1 VEARVSKIFC
11 SSSSSSASSQAES
24 EAENPDDSGVKNGDR
39 PDGLPTQ
46 TGHEPHR
53 SRTQQEEPTLPA
65 SASRFDVS
73 SGSGSES
80 GSDSYSDGYS
90 DSDSGAQA
98 KPSRVRAKAK
108 VKAEPDTVAGG
119 KGKGRGRGR
128 GQRPA
133 AAKSGVKP
141 QIPKAQSPASPKVKV
156 EEEPRQSIVVPKT
169 KHGPKGPSSEALPK
183 GKTGHRPLG
192 KAAAKAKHG
201 PKVKVEHAEEDV
213 QTLSV
218 QESKEARRRLALQR
232 LAAELEEDGIPQ
244 VTNVKKEAVQ
254 EERGLVERESDD
266 EDEDEALADAL
277 FDGARGGSS
286 SSGAHPMLRSSST
299 AGLEALGV
307 RCVDADRVEESVVD
321 RCDTAVELKHQQ
333 VLLDSL
339 RREEVLWEQRIN
351 EQSGAKSTG
360 AQDKQDERKRRLA
373 ECRDKIQRTE
383 QLVNELLTRSKELN
397 ATDLSDLQAKPGGQ
411 ISGASP
417 PTSNL
422 PPSGPNSI
430 LNNLAS
436 GGLSSAADLD
446 STTSNLNS
454 QFPTGSSSSSSSYPT
469 ATATATAT
477 ATDEPS
483 MSQLTADT
491 LHWEMLQGSSSSL
504 GMVLDD
510 SDEDDDDDS
519 DVVEAQ
525 DLGEFG
531 HTPAVSS
538 TDRPPPPNSQASQ
551 SQAQTQ
557 SQSQGDAHPVLPV
570 LSASNLARFT
580 ELSQTAV
587 ERRKEKLA
595 KLLKGGAASRAP
607 HISKKQLKADLRS
620 ELESKQKAEAE
631 LLKKVRKE
639 ESSAGKSSGS
649 GAGGKYRINVN
660 QLVPKNTG
668 EDMLQ
673 WSKANPAEYK
683 AMRTEGARVSGHKN
697 LFDFKRMLKRKAPAP
712 GTEESSILPTP
723 PKARRD
729 DDTSDKAYLRRQA
742 LWARTS
748 TGKLPAARAL
758 SAKQPVGDDGQPLK
772 EEKDAQSQTQGQT
785 DTQTQQSAGST
796 AAAASLQALGQV
808 KHEAGHAAA
817 DEHEDKKRIKLQE
830 DVQVSDGLRSPRWL
844 WEALYPYQHTCVKW
858 LWDLHTNQM
867 GGILADEMGLGK
879 TVQIAAYL
887 GSLHHSGVL
896 QNMRIQNTSLGAASP
911 AQPGGVLIVCPATL
925 VTQWRNEL
933 HVWYPPL
940 RVCVMHQVSERERRE
955 SMEVAVREQGVLI
968 TSYETMRTAHAELL
982 KHTWVMVI
990 LDEGQKIRNP
1000 HANITIATK
1009 QFSTPHRILLS
1020 GSPIQNNLQEL
1031 WSLFDFI
1038 CPGRLGTLPVF
1049 LEEFAE
1055 PIEKGNLVG
1064 ANETKVAA
1072 AYQCAMA
1079 LRELTQPC
1087 ILRRTKADCMDV
1099 LRLPHKQEQ
1108 VLFCHLTP
1116 EQYQVYIEFLQTEQV
1131 RKAMT
1136 RTTDHRNNGAAFFSI
1151 GVLRKLCN
1159 HPDLLLRDAD
1169 EKLRP
1174 KDMGNPERSGKMKV
1188 LAEIMKKWKAEGHRA
1203 LIFVQTIQ
1211 MLEIIQSWMQDCEY
1225 TFLRIDGKTPVKK
1238 RLKLIEEFNGDTSL
1252 FSMILTTRVGGV
1264 GLNIIGADRV
1274 LIFDP
1279 DWNPMTDVQ
1288 ARERT
1293 WRIGQKRDVTIYRLV
1308 LTGTVEEKIYQR
1320 QVYKHFL
1327 SQKILNDPRQRQFF
1341 KWNDM
1346 ADLFALPPMPPNFSP
1361 EEMLALKKQFQT
1373 LFRKLKPED
1382 FHGEEVETTDL
1393 MQSITALP
1401 TKKENKA
1408 SKAASNEH
1416 SELLKTLYDSNG
1428 IKASFNHD
1436 KVEQPLLDR
1445 KIIQK
1450 GASLIASRAVAAVQ
1464 KSARERASHH
1474 ISEPTWTGQ
1483 RGRAGGAPGL
1493 GKQEVVKYEG
1503 FKREHVKREI
1513 VNGCI
1518 VEHKVSASA
1527 GAPGAA
1533 SSAGGRGL
1541 TTALKSSGV
1550 KPSHILDGLRQLA
1563 AIRASAS
1570 ARNVSQAQEASVR
1583 GVVQLRLDPKTGIKT
1598 EMPATPR
1605 TDSSAAPGMSEAEL
1619 AQIEGDC
1626 VGLPIELH
1634 DSDRQ
1639 IAEQILSTF
1648 LDPKLA
1654 GIEHSLTTGQV
1665 LDQLAPQIAQHHAD
1679 LFKSLL
1685 KQLCVHS
1692 KPSRPG
1698 HPAIWTL
1705 KPEFCPK

>member
-1 VEARVSKIFC
+1 
-11 SSSSSSASSQAES
+11 
-24 EAENPDDSGVKNGDR
+24 
-39 PDGLPTQ
+39 
-46 TGHEPHR
+46 
-53 SRTQQEEPTLPA
+53 
-65 SASRFDVS
+65 
-73 SGSGSES
+73 
-80 GSDSYSDGYS
+80 
-90 DSDSGAQA
+90 
-98 KPSRVRAKAK
+98 
-108 VKAEPDTVAGG
+108 
-119 KGKGRGRGR
+119 
-128 GQRPA
+128 
-133 AAKSGVKP
+133 
-141 QIPKAQSPASPKVKV
+141 
-156 EEEPRQSIVVPKT
+156 
-169 KHGPKGPSSEALPK
+169 
-183 GKTGHRPLG
+183 
-192 KAAAKAKHG
+192 
-201 PKVKVEHAEEDV
+201 
-213 QTLSV
+213 
-218 QESKEARRRLALQR
+218 
-232 LAAELEEDGIPQ
+232 
-244 VTNVKKEAVQ
+244 
-254 EERGLVERESDD
+254 
-266 EDEDEALADAL
+266 
-277 FDGARGGSS
+277 
-286 SSGAHPMLRSSST
+286 
-299 AGLEALGV
+299 
-307 RCVDADRVEESVVD
+307 
-321 RCDTAVELKHQQ
+321 
-333 VLLDSL
+333 
-339 RREEVLWEQRIN
+339 
-351 EQSGAKSTG
+351 
-360 AQDKQDERKRRLA
+360 
-373 ECRDKIQRTE
+373 
-383 QLVNELLTRSKELN
+383 
-397 ATDLSDLQAKPGGQ
+397 
-411 ISGASP
+411 
-417 PTSNL
+417 
-422 PPSGPNSI
+422 
-430 LNNLAS
+430 
-436 GGLSSAADLD
+436 
-446 STTSNLNS
+446 
-454 QFPTGSSSSSSSYPT
+454 
-469 ATATATAT
+469 
-477 ATDEPS
+477 
-483 MSQLTADT
+483 
-491 LHWEMLQGSSSSL
+491 
-504 GMVLDD
+504 MV
-510 SDEDDDDDS
+510 
-519 DVVEAQ
+519 
-525 DLGEFG
+525 
-531 HTPAVSS
+531 
-538 TDRPPPPNSQASQ
+538 
-551 SQAQTQ
+551 
-557 SQSQGDAHPVLPV
+557 
-570 LSASNLARFT
+570 
-580 ELSQTAV
+580 
-587 ERRKEKLA
+587 
-595 KLLKGGAASRAP
+595 
-607 HISKKQLKADLRS
+607 
-620 ELESKQKAEAE
+620 
-631 LLKKVRKE
+631 
-639 ESSAGKSSGS
+639 
-649 GAGGKYRINVN
+649 
-660 QLVPKNTG
+660 
-668 EDMLQ
+668 Q
-673 WSKANPAEYK
+673 WSKAHPAEYR
-683 AMRTEGARVSGHKN
+683 AMRTEGAAVSGHKN
-697 LFDFKRMLKRKAPAP
+697 LFDFRRTIKRKAPETARS
-712 GTEESSILPTP
+712 EEGVLPTP
-723 PKARRD
+723 PKVRRD

-742 LWARTS
+742 LWERTS
-748 TGKLPAARAL
+748 TGKLPASQAL
-758 SAKQPVGDDGQPLK
+758 SAKQPVGEDGQPLK
-772 EEKDAQSQTQGQT
+772 EEP
-785 DTQTQQSAGST
+785 TQTQAPSQSSGNPDPADPNRSGDS
-796 AAAASLQALGQV
+796 GQV
-808 KHEAGHAAA
+808 KHEGLHNA
-817 DEHEDKKRIKLQE
+817 DTQEDRKRIKLQE
-830 DVQVSDGLRSPRWL
+830 DVQVSEGLRSPRWL

-858 LWDLHTNQM
+858 LWDLHGEQM

-887 GSLHHSGVL
+887 GTLHHSGVL

-911 AQPGGVLIVCPATL
+911 AKPGGVLIVCPATL

-933 HVWYPPL
+933 HIWYPPL

-968 TSYETMRTAHAELL
+968 TSYETMRTAHDELL
-982 KHTWVMVI
+982 KHTWVMLI

-1087 ILRRTKADCMDV
+1087 ILRRTKADCMDI

-1131 RKAMT
+1131 RKAMV
-1136 RTTDHRNNGAAFFSI
+1136 RNPDQRNNGAAFFSI

-1169 EKLRP
+1169 EKLKP

-1188 LAEIMKKWKAEGHRA
+1188 LAEIMRKWKEEGHRA

-1211 MLEIIQSWMQDCEY
+1211 MLEILQSWMQSCEY
-1225 TFLRIDGKTPVKK
+1225 TYLRIDGKTPVKK

-1346 ADLFALPPMPPNFSP
+1346 ADLFDVPPMPPNFSP
-1361 EEMLALKKQFQT
+1361 EEMLTLKRKYQALFK
-1373 LFRKLKPED
+1373 KLKPED
-1382 FHGEEVETTDL
+1382 SYGEEVETTEL
-1393 MQSITALP
+1393 MHSITALP

-1408 SKAASNEH
+1408 SKAASSEH
-1416 SELLKTLYDSNG
+1416 SELLKSLYSSNG

-1445 KIIQK
+1445 RIIQK

-1483 RGRAGGAPGL
+1483 RGRAGVSASAA
-1493 GKQEVVKYEG
+1493 KFEVVKHEG
-1503 FKREHVKREI
+1503 VKREMVKREI

-1518 VEHKVSASA
+1518 VQHRVSSLEGGSSSSAS
-1527 GAPGAA
+1527 GAT
-1533 SSAGGRGL
+1533 GGL
-1541 TTALKSSGV
+1541 NYNTLKSSGV
-1550 KPSHILDGLRQLA
+1550 KPAHILDGLRQLA
-1563 AIRASAS
+1563 AIRSSAS
-1570 ARNVSQAQEASVR
+1570 ARDVSQSDEASKR
-1583 GVVQLRLDPKTGIKT
+1583 GVSQLRLDANLGLTPDA
-1598 EMPATPR
+1598 PATPR
-1605 TDSSAAPGMSEAEL
+1605 PERSADAGLSEADL

-1634 DSDRQ
+1634 SSDRQ
-1639 IAEQILSTF
+1639 IAERILSTF

-1698 HPAIWTL
+1698 QPAIWTL
-1705 KPEFCPK
+1705 KPEFWPKKSERS